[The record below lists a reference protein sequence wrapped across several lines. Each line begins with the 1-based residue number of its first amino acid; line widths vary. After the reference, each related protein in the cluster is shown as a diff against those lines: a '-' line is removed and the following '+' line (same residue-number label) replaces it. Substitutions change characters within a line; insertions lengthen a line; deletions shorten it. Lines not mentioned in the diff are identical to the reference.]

1 MKDKNTLKTS
11 VLVSQLLIV
20 VQNET
25 HILLE
30 NSVVVEEKLLATS
43 ATWWLAAQKR
53 TRDNV
58 PLRPSSVDTAV
69 CDQLQYMQAVL

>member
-20 VQNET
+20 VQNQT

-30 NSVVVEEKLLATS
+30 NSIVVVEQLLATS
-43 ATWWLAAQKR
+43 STW
-53 TRDNV
+53 
-58 PLRPSSVDTAV
+58 
-69 CDQLQYMQAVL
+69 C

>member
-43 ATWWLAAQKR
+43 ATW
-53 TRDNV
+53 
-58 PLRPSSVDTAV
+58 
-69 CDQLQYMQAVL
+69 